1 MTGYGTSSSRARGN
15 AGGMAIASLVLGIV
29 GLFFLGI
36 ILGILAIVFGYLALK
51 QASRNGMAKAG
62 LILGVV
68 DVVFAV
74 VMMFVSGFGL
84 YVGA

>member
-1 MTGYGTSSSRARGN
+1 MSGSTTRSN
-15 AGGMAIASLVLGIV
+15 TNGMAIAALVLGIV

-36 ILGILAIVFGYLALK
+36 VLGILAIVFGYLALK
-51 QASRNGMAKAG
+51 RAGRTGMAKAG
-62 LILGVV
+62 LILGVI

-74 VMMFVSGFGL
+74 ILMATNGFGL